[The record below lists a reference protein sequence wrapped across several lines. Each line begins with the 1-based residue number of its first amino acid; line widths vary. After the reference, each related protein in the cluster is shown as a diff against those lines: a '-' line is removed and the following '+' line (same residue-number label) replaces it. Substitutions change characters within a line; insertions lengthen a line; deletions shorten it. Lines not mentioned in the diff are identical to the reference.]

1 MQNEINIFLG
11 ENITT
16 MVILGTIVIFC
27 LAGTII
33 YHLVKINN
41 RREEW
46 EQAEKVF
53 QGVFNQVTDSIVVVD
68 KNGIIHKANETFL
81 KYQGKP
87 ADKIIGKSIQRI
99 PMDYVF
105 EDEMDQLKKAIAE
118 KGVYERD
125 IKFYHK
131 SGEVIP
137 IHLVF
142 KPLKINSK
150 KGREKTYMVV
160 TGTDLKNTYEKDEY
174 ISQQKE
180 ELLEIQHLAHLGYWE
195 MNYLTKKIYW
205 SKELY
210 SILGY
215 EEGEVEPNLDIIY
228 WMAYE
233 DDQNRVWKAFLRA
246 FQAQEKVDTHYRIK
260 NNRGEIR
267 DIYLRIRHYFTKENE
282 HLRTIGILQDVTK
295 QVDLREE
302 LNAQLIFTD
311 KVLNNSRLLF
321 IEFDSNFEVR
331 NINHV
336 VQQLSGIT
344 DDEIENKN
352 LRDVFGNLN
361 RAHRKFVNENLDFRR
376 PLPFR
381 DYKGNIHYIQW
392 DHATFSRRDGKN
404 TNILLGIDVSETIE
418 KRKALEA
425 AFVQDPVTKLPN
437 RYKLEQ
443 VLDNY
448 FDKNGKNPDK
458 NLALIFIHVE
468 GIHLVGDAFGQAV
481 EDHLMQSLSER
492 LYGCVGKYGLF
503 VRRYT
508 DQFVLFYPC
517 DTGIKIVMEIC
528 QLISKLFDV
537 PFVIEENAF
546 TLKCHIG
553 ISKFPDHANTKDDL
567 IRFGSAAMH
576 EAQRL
581 GLDYY
586 FFHDSLEKKLKSK
599 VIGYKQK
606 NN

>member
-1 MQNEINIFLG
+1 MLNQLNIFSG
-11 ENITT
+11 EKIIT
-16 MVILGTIVIFC
+16 MVFLGAIVFFS
-27 LAGTII
+27 LAGAVAF
-33 YHLVKINN
+33 HLIKIKN
-41 RREEW
+41 RQEELDR
-46 EQAEKVF
+46 AEKMF
-53 QGVFNQVTDSIVVVD
+53 QGIFNQVTDSIVVVD
-68 KNGIIHKANETFL
+68 KEGIIHKANETFL

-87 ADKIIGKSIQRI
+87 ADKIVGKSIQRI

-105 EDEMDQLKKAIAE
+105 ENELDELKKAIDE
-118 KGVYERD
+118 KGVFERD
-125 IKFYHK
+125 IKFFHK

-142 KPLKINSK
+142 KPLIISSK
-150 KGREKTYMVV
+150 KGQEKNYIVV
-160 TGTDLKNTYEKDEY
+160 TGTDLKKAYEKDEY

-205 SKELY
+205 SRELY

-267 DIYLRIRHYFTKENE
+267 DIYLRIRHYFTKDNE

-321 IEFDSNFEVR
+321 IEFNSSFEVESF
-331 NINHV
+331 NHI
-336 VQQLSGIT
+336 VQQLSGIAY
-344 DDEIENKN
+344 DDIENKN
-352 LRDVFGNLN
+352 LRDIFGNLN

-376 PLPFR
+376 PLPFK
-381 DYKGNIHYIQW
+381 DFAGNIHYIQW

-404 TNILLGIDVSETIE
+404 INILLGIDVTETIE

-425 AFVQDPVTKLPN
+425 AFIEDPITKLPN

-443 VLDNY
+443 VLENY
-448 FDKNGKNPDK
+448 FNKNGNNSDK

-468 GIHLVGDAFGQAV
+468 GIHAVGDAFGQDI
-481 EDHLMQSLSER
+481 EDRLMRSLSER
-492 LYGCVGKYGLF
+492 LYGAIGKYGLF

-517 DTGIKIVMEIC
+517 DVSIKIIIEIC
-528 QLISKLFDV
+528 ELVVQLLKI
-537 PFVIEENAF
+537 PFVIGGNSF
-546 TLKCHIG
+546 TLRNHIG
-553 ISKFPDHANTKDDL
+553 ISKYPDHATNKEDL
-567 IRFGSAAMH
+567 VRFGSAAMH

-581 GLDYY
+581 NLDYY
-586 FFHDSLEKKLKSK
+586 FYHESLGRKLKSK
-599 VIGYKQK
+599 VNGYEL
-606 NN
+606 NNN

>member
-1 MQNEINIFLG
+1 MLNEINIFSG
-11 ENITT
+11 EKIIT
-16 MVILGTIVIFC
+16 MVIFGAIVFFSM
-27 LAGTII
+27 AGAIA
-33 YHLVKINN
+33 YHLVKFRR

-46 EQAEKVF
+46 EQAERMF

-68 KNGIIHKANETFL
+68 KEGIIYKANETFL

-99 PMDYVF
+99 PMDYIF
-105 EDEMDQLKKAIAE
+105 EDELDELKKGIAE

-125 IKFYHK
+125 IKFFHK
-131 SGEVIP
+131 SGEIIP

-142 KPLKINSK
+142 KPLKISK
-150 KGREKTYMVV
+150 KKGQEKTYMVV
-160 TGTDLKNTYEKDEY
+160 TGTDLKKTYEKDEY

-205 SKELY
+205 SRELY

-267 DIYLRIRHYFTKENE
+267 DIYLRIRHYFTKDNE

-302 LNAQLIFTD
+302 LNAQVVFTD

-321 IEFDSNFEVR
+321 IEFNSSFEVR
-331 NINHV
+331 SINHV
-336 VQQLSGIT
+336 VQQLSGIAY
-344 DDEIENKN
+344 DDVENKN
-352 LRDVFGNLN
+352 LRDIFGNLN
-361 RAHRKFVNENLDFRR
+361 RAHRKFVNENLNFKR
-376 PLPFR
+376 PLPFK

-392 DHATFSRRDGKN
+392 DHATFSRRDGES

-448 FDKNGKNPDK
+448 FNKSGINSERY
-458 NLALIFIHVE
+458 LALIFIHVE
-468 GIHLVGDAFGQAV
+468 GIHAVGDAFGQDI
-481 EDHLMQSLSER
+481 EDQLMRSLSER
-492 LYGCVGKYGLF
+492 LYGAIGKYGLF

-517 DTGIKIVMEIC
+517 DASIKIIMEIC
-528 QLISKLFDV
+528 QLVAKLLES
-537 PFVIEENAF
+537 PFIIEERSI
-546 TLKCHIG
+546 TLRNHIG
-553 ISKFPDHANTKDDL
+553 ISKYPDHANTKEDL

-581 GLDYY
+581 DLDYY
-586 FFHDSLEKKLKSK
+586 FYHESLGKKLKSK
-599 VIGYKQK
+599 VNGYEL
-606 NN
+606 NNN

>member
-1 MQNEINIFLG
+1 MLNVISNFSG
-11 ENITT
+11 EKIIT
-16 MVILGTIVIFC
+16 MVIFGAIVFFSF
-27 LAGTII
+27 AGGIV
-33 YHLVKINN
+33 YHFFKLK
-41 RREEW
+41 RRQEEW
-46 EQAEKVF
+46 EQADKMF

-68 KNGIIHKANETFL
+68 KEGIIFKANETFL

-105 EDEMDQLKKAIAE
+105 EDEMDELKKAIAE

-125 IKFYHK
+125 IKFFHK
-131 SGEVIP
+131 SGDVIP

-142 KPLKINSK
+142 KPLKISGK
-150 KGREKTYMVV
+150 KGQEKTYMVV
-160 TGTDLKNTYEKDEY
+160 TGTDLKKYYEKDEY

-215 EEGEVEPNLDIIY
+215 EAWEVEPNLDIIY
-228 WMAYE
+228 WMAYD

-267 DIYLRIRHYFTKENE
+267 DIYLRIRHYFTKDNE
-282 HLRTIGILQDVTK
+282 HQRTIGILQDVTK

-302 LNAQLIFTD
+302 LNAQVVFTD

-321 IEFDSNFEVR
+321 IEFNNNFEVR

-344 DDEIENKN
+344 YDELEDKN
-352 LRDVFGNLN
+352 LRDIFGNLN
-361 RAHRKFVNENLDFRR
+361 RAHRIFVNENLNFKR
-376 PLPFR
+376 PLPFK
-381 DYKGNIHYIQW
+381 DYKGEIHYIQW
-392 DHATFSRRDGKN
+392 DHATFSKRDGEK
-404 TNILLGIDVSETIE
+404 TNILLGIDISETIE

-425 AFVQDPVTKLPN
+425 AFIQDPVTKLPN

-443 VLDNY
+443 VLENY
-448 FDKNGKNPDK
+448 FNKNGDNSDK
-458 NLALIFIHVE
+458 SLALIFIHVE
-468 GIHLVGDAFGQAV
+468 GIHAVGDAFGQDI
-481 EDHLMQSLSER
+481 EDQLMRLLSER
-492 LYGCVGKYGLF
+492 LYGAIGKYGLF

-517 DTGIKIVMEIC
+517 DSSIKKIMEIC
-528 QLISKLFDV
+528 QLVAELLKT
-537 PFVIEENAF
+537 PFIIEGSSIALRN
-546 TLKCHIG
+546 HIG
-553 ISKFPDHANTKDDL
+553 VSKYPDHANTKEDL

-581 GLDYY
+581 DLDYY
-586 FFHDSLEKKLKSK
+586 FYHESLGKKLKSK
-599 VIGYKQK
+599 VNGYEL
-606 NN
+606 NNN

>member
-1 MQNEINIFLG
+1 MLNELNVFSE
-11 ENITT
+11 ENLIT
-16 MVILGTIVIFC
+16 MAVILTIVFFS
-27 LAGTII
+27 LVGGAG
-33 YHLVKINN
+33 YHFTKMKK

-46 EQAEKVF
+46 QQTEKMYL
-53 QGVFNQVTDSIVVVD
+53 GIFNQVTDSVIIVD
-68 KNGIIHKANETFL
+68 NEGIIFMANDTFL
-81 KYQGKP
+81 NYQGKP

-105 EDEMDQLKKAIAE
+105 EEERDELNKAIAQ

-125 IKFYHK
+125 IKFFHK

-142 KPLKINSK
+142 KPLKMRDK
-150 KGREKTYMVV
+150 KGREKSYMII
-160 TGTDLKNTYEKDEY
+160 TGKDLKKANEKDTY

-180 ELLEIQHLAHLGYWE
+180 ELLEIQRLAHLGYWE

-205 SKELY
+205 SRELY

-267 DIYLRIRHYFTKENE
+267 DIYLRVRHYFTKDNE
-282 HLRTIGILQDVTK
+282 HQRTIGILQDVTK

-302 LNAQLIFTD
+302 LNAQLVFTD

-321 IEFDSNFEVR
+321 IEFNNAFEVLS
-331 NINHV
+331 INHV
-336 VQQLSGIT
+336 VHQLSGINY
-344 DDEIENKN
+344 DEVEDKN
-352 LRDVFGNLN
+352 LRDIFGNLK
-361 RAHRKFVNENLDFRR
+361 RLHRKFVNENLDFKK
-376 PLPFR
+376 PLPFK
-381 DYKGNIHYIQW
+381 DHKGNVHYIQW
-392 DHATFSRRDGKN
+392 DHATFTRRDGKN
-404 TNILLGIDVSETIE
+404 TNILLGIDVTDTIE

-425 AFVQDPVTKLPN
+425 AFVQDPITKLPN

-443 VLDNY
+443 VLGNY
-448 FDKNGKNPDK
+448 FSKCKNNSEKH
-458 NLALIFIHVE
+458 LALIFIHLE
-468 GIHLVGDAFGQAV
+468 GLHTVGDAFGQTI
-481 EDHLMQSLSER
+481 EDQLIQSLSEQ
-492 LYGCVGKYGLF
+492 LYDVIGKYGLL
-503 VRRYT
+503 VRRYS
-508 DQFVLFYPC
+508 DQFALFYPC
-517 DTGIKIVMEIC
+517 DSSIKIILEIC
-528 QLISKLFDV
+528 QMITDLLSN
-537 PFVIEENAF
+537 PFIIEGNAF
-546 TLKCHIG
+546 ILRNHIG
-553 ISKFPDHANTKDDL
+553 VSKYPDHATNKEDL

-581 GLDYY
+581 DLDCY
-586 FFHDSLEKKLKSK
+586 FYHDSLGKKLKSK
-599 VIGYKQK
+599 VNGYEL

>member
-1 MQNEINIFLG
+1 MLNEFNMFSGGRIIAM
-11 ENITT
+11 IA
-16 MVILGTIVIFC
+16 ILIIVIFSF
-27 LAGTII
+27 AGGLY
-33 YHLVKINN
+33 YHIVKITK
-41 RREEW
+41 RRQEW
-46 EQAEKVF
+46 EQAEKMYE
-53 QGVFNQVTDSIVVVD
+53 GIFNQVTDSVVVVD
-68 KNGIIHKANETFL
+68 KEGIIHKANEAFL

-105 EDEMDQLKKAIAE
+105 EEELEILSKAIAE

-125 IKFYHK
+125 IKFFHK

-142 KPLKINSK
+142 KPLKLNNK
-150 KGREKTYMVV
+150 KGQEKNYMII
-160 TGTDLKNTYEKDEY
+160 TGIDLKKTYEKDDY

-205 SKELY
+205 SRELY

-215 EEGEVEPNLDIIY
+215 AEGEVEPNLDIIY
-228 WMAYE
+228 WMAYD

-267 DIYLRIRHYFTKENE
+267 DIYLRIRHYFTEDNE
-282 HLRTIGILQDVTK
+282 HQRTIGILQDVTE

-321 IEFDSNFEVR
+321 IEFNNDFEVQ

-336 VQQLSGIT
+336 VQQLSGINY
-344 DDEIENKN
+344 DQIEGKN
-352 LRDVFGNLN
+352 LREIFGDLN
-361 RAHRKFVNENLDFRR
+361 RAHRKFVNENLDFRK
-376 PLPFR
+376 PMPFK
-381 DYKGNIHYIQW
+381 DYKGSIHYIQW
-392 DHATFSRRDGKN
+392 DHATFIKRDGEY
-404 TNILLGIDVSETIE
+404 TNILLGINVTETIE

-425 AFVQDPVTKLPN
+425 SFIQDPITKLPN

-443 VLDNY
+443 VLENY
-448 FDKNGKNPDK
+448 FSKSENNPEK
-458 NLALIFIHVE
+458 NLSLIFIHVE
-468 GIHLVGDAFGQAV
+468 GIHTVGDAFGQDI
-481 EDHLMQSLSER
+481 EDQLMRSLSER
-492 LYGCVGKYGLF
+492 LYGAIGRYGLF

-517 DTGIKIVMEIC
+517 DASIKIILEIC
-528 QLISKLFDV
+528 QLIAELLKI
-537 PFVIEENAF
+537 PFVVEGNSFILRN
-546 TLKCHIG
+546 HIG
-553 ISKFPDHANTKDDL
+553 VSKYPDHATNKEDL

-576 EAQRL
+576 EAKRL
-581 GLDYY
+581 NLDYY
-586 FFHDSLEKKLKSK
+586 FYHASLGKKLKSK
-599 VIGYKQK
+599 VNGYEQQ